1 MFNRMLKFGVM
12 AMVGTALG
20 MPLAAPA
27 YAVAGDGP
35 VVASAAAPI
44 APATPGAPAAA
55 GRDGQA
61 KPATPRLVA
70 RAAKPAPVVQR
81 DPQVYLFRGLANVF
95 SLGMDD
101 MSKELRAQ
109 GIPNKVLNH
118 ANWPRVAADITA
130 RYKANPKATRPI
142 VLVGHSLGAN
152 AVLLM
157 GQQLARNGVPVD
169 LVVTFDPTTKG
180 PIAPGVRRYLNLYQS
195 NNGWA
200 EALDVPA
207 GAGKRVINS
216 DVRKRNDIKAA
227 VSHFDIDKNR
237 VLHQQVVAEIVKLS
251 GGKQKAQPK
260 VKPKAPAN
268 TPAKTPAETPAKTG
282 TM

>member
-1 MFNRMLKFGVM
+1 MRNRLLKYG
-12 AMVGTALG
+12 ALLMVGAA
-20 MPLAAPA
+20 LAAPLVTSA
-27 YAVAGDGP
+27 QAAPAVAPPAVQEP
-35 VVASAAAPI
+35 VAAT
-44 APATPGAPAAA
+44 APAVKVTPKKVIAKTTKTAP
-55 GRDGQA
+55 R
-61 KPATPRLVA
+61 
-70 RAAKPAPVVQR
+70 VVR
-81 DPQVYLFRGLANVF
+81 DPQIYLFRGLANVF

-101 MSKELRAQ
+101 MSKELTAQ

-118 ANWPRVAADITA
+118 SNWPRISADITA
-130 RYKANPKATRPI
+130 KYKADPKRTRPI

-152 AVLLM
+152 AVLVM

-169 LVVTFDPTTKG
+169 LIVTFDPTTKG

-216 DVRKRNDIKAA
+216 DVRKRADIKT
-227 VSHFDIDKNR
+227 VSHFDIEKNR
-237 VLHQQVVAEIVKLS
+237 VLHQQVVSEIARLM
-251 GGKQKAQPK
+251 GAR
-260 VKPKAPAN
+260 VKPQSQSKA
-268 TPAKTPAETPAKTG
+268 G

>member
-1 MFNRMLKFGVM
+1 MLVRLMKFGVLLVTGL
-12 AMVGTALG
+12 A
-20 MPLAAPA
+20 LAASA
-27 YAVAGDGP
+27 QAAAGTGAVTT
-35 VVASAAAPI
+35 ASAAI
-44 APATPGAPAAA
+44 APMTAPAAGA
-55 GRDGQA
+55 EAAA
-61 KPATPRLVA
+61 KPAPRVVA
-70 RAAKPAPVVQR
+70 RAAKRAPVVRR

-101 MSKELRAQ
+101 MAKELKAQ

-130 RYKANPKATRPI
+130 KYKANPKATRPI

-157 GQQLARNGVPVD
+157 AQKLARDGVPVD

-180 PIAPGVRRYLNLYQS
+180 PVAPGVRRYLNLYQS

-207 GAGKRVINS
+207 GAGKRVVNS
-216 DVRKRNDIKAA
+216 DVRKRTDIKAA

-237 VLHQQVVAEIVKLS
+237 VLHQQVVAEIVRLA
-251 GGKQKAQPK
+251 GGKARP
-260 VKPKAPAN
+260 
-268 TPAKTPAETPAKTG
+268 
-282 TM
+282 

>member
-1 MFNRMLKFGVM
+1 MLNRLLKFGLLS
-12 AMVGTALG
+12 MVGAALAL
-20 MPLAAPA
+20 PLAA
-27 YAVAGDGP
+27 
-35 VVASAAAPI
+35 SAEAATVQAMAAE
-44 APATPGAPAAA
+44 APATPAAAPAAGAVAVA
-55 GRDGQA
+55 GPEQ
-61 KPATPRLVA
+61 KPVVRRA
-70 RAAKPAPVVQR
+70 RPAPKVNR

-118 ANWPRVAADITA
+118 ANWPAVAADITA
-130 RYKANPKATRPI
+130 KYKADPKATRPI
-142 VLVGHSLGAN
+142 VLIGHSLGAN

-216 DVRKRNDIKAA
+216 DVRKRTDIKAA

-237 VLHQQVVAEIVKLS
+237 VLHQQVVAEIVRLTGAKPKQPKL
-251 GGKQKAQPK
+251 QPKAQPK
-260 VKPKAPAN
+260 
-268 TPAKTPAETPAKTG
+268 TG

>member
-1 MFNRMLKFGVM
+1 MLVRMLKFGVLLV
-12 AMVGTALG
+12 AGAALVA
-20 MPLAAPA
+20 PLAASA
-27 YAVAGDGP
+27 QGAAGSRP
-35 VVASAAAPI
+35 VTTASAAMP
-44 APATPGAPAAA
+44 PMTAPAAGAEA
-55 GRDGQA
+55 GAA
-61 KPATPRLVA
+61 KPAPRLVA
-70 RAAKPAPVVQR
+70 RATKRAPVVQR

-101 MSKELRAQ
+101 MSKELKAQ

-118 ANWPRVAADITA
+118 ANWPSVAADITA
-130 RYKANPKATRPI
+130 KYKANPKATRPI

-180 PIAPGVRRYLNLYQS
+180 PVAPGVRRYLNLYQS

-200 EALDVPA
+200 EALDVPP
-207 GAGKRVINS
+207 GAGKRVVNS
-216 DVRKRNDIKAA
+216 DVRKRTDIKAA

-237 VLHQQVVAEIVKLS
+237 VLHQQVVAEIVRLA
-251 GGKQKAQPK
+251 GGKVKLQPK
-260 VKPKAPAN
+260 SGA
-268 TPAKTPAETPAKTG
+268 
-282 TM
+282 M

>member
-1 MFNRMLKFGVM
+1 MLVRLMKFGVM
-12 AMVGTALG
+12 LMAGAALAV
-20 MPLAAPA
+20 PL
-27 YAVAGDGP
+27 
-35 VVASAAAPI
+35 VASAH
-44 APATPGAPAAA
+44 AA
-55 GRDGQA
+55 GSELL
-61 KPATPRLVA
+61 ATASAASPPVTPSA
-70 RAAKPAPVVQR
+70 GAEVAAKPAPRMVARVAKPAPR
-81 DPQVYLFRGLANVF
+81 IEREPQVYLFRGLANVF

-101 MSKELRAQ
+101 MSKELKAQ

-118 ANWPRVAADITA
+118 ANWPSVAADITA
-130 RYKANPKATRPI
+130 KYKAAPKQTRPI

-157 GQQLARNGVPVD
+157 AQQLARNGVPVD

-200 EALDVPA
+200 EALDVPP

-216 DVRKRNDIKAA
+216 DVRKRTDIKAA

-237 VLHQQVVAEIVKLS
+237 VLHQQVVSEIVRLA
-251 GGKQKAQPK
+251 GGKA
-260 VKPKAPAN
+260 KAPVRG
-268 TPAKTPAETPAKTG
+268 PAKVQPKTG

>member
-1 MFNRMLKFGVM
+1 MLVRLMKFGVLL
-12 AMVGTALG
+12 VTGVALAA
-20 MPLAAPA
+20 PLAASA
-27 YAVAGDGP
+27 QAAAGTGAVTT
-35 VVASAAAPI
+35 ASAAI
-44 APATPGAPAAA
+44 APMTAPAAGA
-55 GRDGQA
+55 EAAA
-61 KPATPRLVA
+61 KPAPRVVA
-70 RAAKPAPVVQR
+70 RAAKRAPVVRR

-101 MSKELRAQ
+101 MAKELKAQ

-130 RYKANPKATRPI
+130 KYKANPKATRPI

-157 GQQLARNGVPVD
+157 AQKLARDGVPVD

-180 PIAPGVRRYLNLYQS
+180 PVAPGVRRYLNLYQS

-207 GAGKRVINS
+207 GAGKRVVNS
-216 DVRKRNDIKAA
+216 DVRKRTDIKAA

-237 VLHQQVVAEIVKLS
+237 VLHQQVVAEIVRLA
-251 GGKQKAQPK
+251 GGKA
-260 VKPKAPAN
+260 KP
-268 TPAKTPAETPAKTG
+268 
-282 TM
+282 